1 MFNFNY
7 YAILGISKDATA
19 DEIKK
24 AYHSVSKKYHP
35 DINLSPNATEMMQA
49 INEAYAT
56 LSDENKR
63 KAYDK
68 NLANDNSN
76 NQNNDKIN
84 YEEIYNQIIEDRT
97 DLDFLYQMFI
107 STYLKKINPL
117 NSQTVNNFLMLLTG
131 IIKEEQSDYLES
143 NINYFVF
150 ILNHLFS
157 LIRKNLIIYYNSS
170 YGLLNR
176 VDILIKLLKMEFILD
191 VKIIMNS
198 GLKNDLIKFINFKY
212 DELKEIDSIPDNVT
226 ICLKNFLTTIMLQY
240 KNDFKSRFD
249 YENPNVG
256 R

>member
-1 MFNFNY
+1 MFDYDY
-7 YAILGISKDATA
+7 YVILGVSKDATT

-24 AYHSVSKKYHP
+24 VYHNVAKKYHP
-35 DINLSPNATEMMQA
+35 DINLSSSATKMMQA

-68 NLANDNSN
+68 NLANGNSDNKN
-76 NQNNDKIN
+76 NGNIDF
-84 YEEIYNQIIEDRT
+84 EEVYNQIIEDRA

-107 STYLKKINPL
+107 STCLKNSNTL
-117 NSQTVNNFLMLLTG
+117 NGQIVDYFLMLIME
-131 IIKEEQSDYLES
+131 IIKEEQSDYIQS

-157 LIRKNLIIYYNSS
+157 LIKKNLIIYFNSS
-170 YGLLNR
+170 YELLPQL
-176 VDILIKLLKMEFILD
+176 DILIKLLKKEFTSY
-191 VKIIMNS
+191 VKKIMNS
-198 GLKNDLIKFINFKY
+198 DLKNDLIKFIIFKY
-212 DELKEIDSIPDNVT
+212 NELKKMGTTTDDVT
-226 ICLKNFLTTIMLQY
+226 ICLENFLTTIMLQY

-249 YENPNVG
+249 YGNPNVG

>member
-107 STYLKKINPL
+107 STYLKKNK
-117 NSQTVNNFLMLLTG
+117 S
-131 IIKEEQSDYLES
+131 IK
-143 NINYFVF
+143 
-150 ILNHLFS
+150 
-157 LIRKNLIIYYNSS
+157 
-170 YGLLNR
+170 
-176 VDILIKLLKMEFILD
+176 
-191 VKIIMNS
+191 
-198 GLKNDLIKFINFKY
+198 
-212 DELKEIDSIPDNVT
+212 
-226 ICLKNFLTTIMLQY
+226 
-240 KNDFKSRFD
+240 
-249 YENPNVG
+249 
-256 R
+256 